1 MGESR
6 QDDEPVEM
14 GMGAAAVSPTGA
26 MQRQQHWV
34 LLVERM
40 AVGDTD
46 ALSRLYDETSGVL
59 FGLTQRILRNSHDAE
74 EALLDAYSRAWRLAG
89 KYSRE
94 RGSVLSW
101 LMTMARSIAID
112 RLRAAKPEGEDLES
126 VSARYVS
133 GGVNPQVDAE
143 QGEQQKR
150 IQSALAQLPE
160 EQRKAIELAFYEG
173 LTHSELAER
182 LGLPLG
188 TVKTRLRLGMGRLRQ
203 LLGDL
208 QL

>member
-1 MGESR
+1 M
-6 QDDEPVEM
+6 
-14 GMGAAAVSPTGA
+14 
-26 MQRQQHWV
+26 
-34 LLVERM
+34 
-40 AVGDTD
+40 
-46 ALSRLYDETSGVL
+46 
-59 FGLTQRILRNSHDAE
+59 TQRILRNSHDAE

-101 LMTMARSIAID
+101 LMTRARSIALD